1 MSIVDAAREMT
12 LEDIALW
19 DIGKRL
25 GFYGS
30 ILAMVL
36 ISMFPVFWILL
47 SSLKPPSELF
57 VFPQEYLPYT
67 ITIQNGQLT
76 VVQQFP
82 LTLDNYVAALQKRPV
97 GQYLINSAI
106 VASGTAIIDVILG
119 AMAGYAL
126 SRLRFQYK
134 LHVLLIIL
142 FAALL
147 PFISRLIP
155 LYKLAID
162 LQGTAIGPFFGL
174 NQYLGLILPYAAFQ
188 MPFAVWIFQA
198 YFNELPDSL
207 EEAGLMDGLS
217 RIGVLFRI
225 ILPVS
230 MPAMATTAIIVFIY
244 AWNEFLF
251 ALTFMTQDSMRT
263 ITVGIALFGGQFNSP
278 WGIIT
283 AAVFMSL
290 VPLMVFMLVFQKKIV
305 EGMTAG
311 VGKA

>member
-1 MSIVDAAREMT
+1 MSVIDRPRDIE
-12 LEDIALW
+12 LEDITFW
-19 DIGKRL
+19 DVGRKF

-30 ILAMVL
+30 IIAIALA
-36 ISMFPVFWILL
+36 SMFPVIWILI
-47 SSLKPPSELF
+47 SSLKPPAELF

-67 ITIQNGQLT
+67 ISFDGGIHL
-76 VVQQFP
+76 VQQYP
-82 LTLDNYVAALQKRPV
+82 LTLDNYRRALQQRPV
-97 GQYLINSAI
+97 GTYLVNSFI

-119 AMAGYAL
+119 AMAGYSL
-126 SRLRFQYK
+126 SRLRFRFK
-134 LHVLLIIL
+134 LPVLLIVL

-155 LYKLAID
+155 LYRLAID
-162 LQGTAIGPFFGL
+162 LQGTPLGTIFGL

-198 YFNELPDSL
+198 YFKELPDSL

-217 RIGVLFRI
+217 RVGVLFRI

-230 MPAMATTAIIVFIY
+230 MPAMATAAIIVFIY

-251 ALTFMTQDSMRT
+251 ALTFMTRDTKRT

-290 VPLMVFMLVFQKKIV
+290 IPLLLFMFLFQKRIV
-305 EGMTAG
+305 EGLTAG